1 MAASNPEMSMH
12 DFADQLAGAM
22 EHAGTLENLVRPL
35 LELLQTVTGLEST
48 YLTTVD
54 LDAGQQYVLYARNT
68 KKMQVA
74 EGLAVAWEDTLCQR
88 ALDEQCS
95 YTDHVAK
102 RWPDSH
108 AAAELGIATYAS
120 VPVHTAD
127 GKLYGTLCGAS
138 DKHRPQRPGALPVL
152 QMFARLIAQQVDRE
166 RLMDSLRRANVALA
180 VSARTDAVTQLPNR
194 RALLDEMRRRMELA
208 NGGGHALLA
217 AFIDLD
223 GFKQVND
230 THGHG
235 AGDRLLGAIGGRL
248 QGVLRDGDFV
258 ARFGGDEF
266 VVLSGAPRD
275 GAQAVA
281 EAMAAR
287 LAAATT
293 GAFALGEVMLDYAG
307 PSIGCAVSVP
317 GDDAEALLARADS
330 RMYQVKQG
338 RKNHAVD

>member
-1 MAASNPEMSMH
+1 MSMH
-12 DFADQLAGAM
+12 HFADQLAGAL

-35 LELLQTVTGLEST
+35 LELLQAVTGLEST
-48 YLTTVD
+48 YLATVD

-68 KKMQVA
+68 KKLQVA
-74 EGLAVAWEDTLCQR
+74 EGLAVAWEDTLCRR
-88 ALDEQCS
+88 ALDEGCT
-95 YTDHVAK
+95 YTDHADM
-102 RWPDSH
+102 RWPDSQ
-108 AAAELGIATYAS
+108 AAAALGIASFAS

-127 GKLYGTLCGAS
+127 GRLYGTLCGAS

-152 QMFARLIAQQVDRE
+152 QMFARLIAQQIDRE

-180 VSARTDAVTQLPNR
+180 VSARTDVVTQLPNR
-194 RALLDEMRRRMELA
+194 RALLDEMRRRMETTS
-208 NGGGHALLA
+208 GGGHALLA

-230 THGHG
+230 AYGHD
-235 AGDRLLGAIGGRL
+235 AGDRLLAAVGGRL

-266 VVLSGAPRD
+266 VVLSGAPRE
-275 GAQAVA
+275 GAEAVA
-281 EAMAAR
+281 EAMAVR

-293 GAFALGEVMLDYAG
+293 GAFALGEVVLDYAG
-307 PSIGCAVSVP
+307 PSIGCAVSAP

-338 RKNHAVD
+338 RKHHAGI